1 MIRGVPLSRRVLR
14 GRKHPEWLCQYARD
28 LRAAQNF
35 NDLSLPFCFFQQGP
49 KTAARRRLREST
61 AGRRPHTLLH
71 QCMTFMAGTAL
82 IATAVVAGAAV
93 VVRART
99 GPATSEPMVPTVR
112 MAGARMFRRMRM
124 FLPPCVYRGHC
135 LDPGFRRPGHE
146 RRCSCFSFT
155 SLWLIT

>member
-1 MIRGVPLSRRVLR
+1 MIRGQRLTGESRGAENIPSVMLTGREFMGREEVCIILHCLLFTFKEAKNGGPPPIEGIGGGPSPAYPL
-14 GRKHPEWLCQYARD
+14 D
-28 LRAAQNF
+28 
-35 NDLSLPFCFFQQGP
+35 
-49 KTAARRRLREST
+49 
-61 AGRRPHTLLH
+61 

-82 IATAVVAGAAV
+82 IATTGVAGAAV

-99 GPATSEPMVPTVR
+99 GPATSEPTVPTVR

-124 FLPPCVYRGHC
+124 SASMRLPRSLPR
-135 LDPGFRRPGHE
+135 PWIRRPGHE